1 MSLETKQ
8 EMLSLLQE
16 CSDGNALMRKMADGT
31 IYTLRE
37 KSNSDESPAVDINI
51 KTIGL
56 KSQKIHFVN

>member
-1 MSLETKQ
+1 
-8 EMLSLLQE
+8 MLSRLQE

-37 KSNSDESPAVDINI
+37 KSNSDESPAVDINS